1 MNQIE
6 KEILKILYVNK
17 NAKIKSNIGYL
28 EINLL
33 LDKKNIENICR
44 NMEKN
49 KLINKINTEYFI
61 TEKGKSKLIIVMI
74 GGVFDIIHP
83 GHIITLKV
91 AKGLGDVLIVSVAR
105 DQTVL
110 KYKKHK
116 PINEEIKRCELIN
129 SIKYVDLGILGSKKN
144 IFDTVI
150 KLKPN
155 IIALGYDQKH
165 NEVEFKNK
173 LDELKLDIKLIR
185 LESPIP
191 DIKSSEILKHP
202 DKIKDF

>member
-6 KEILKILYVNK
+6 KEILKILYINQ
-17 NAKIKSNIGYL
+17 NIKIDRGYL
-28 EINLL
+28 ETNLL
-33 LDKKNIENICR
+33 LDKRNIEDICK
-44 NMEKN
+44 NMEKK
-49 KLINKINTEYFI
+49 KLISKINNEYFI
-61 TEKGKSKLIIVMI
+61 NEKGKSKLIIVMI

-83 GHIITLKV
+83 GHIITLKS
-91 AKGLGDVLIVSVAR
+91 AKNLGDVLVVSVAR

-116 PINEEIKRCELIN
+116 PINEETKRCELIN

-165 NEVEFKNK
+165 NEEKLKNK
-173 LDELKLDIKLIR
+173 IDKLELDIKLVR
-185 LESPIP
+185 LKSPIP
-191 DIKSSEILKHP
+191 DIKSSEILKNP
-202 DKIKDF
+202 NKIKDF

>member
-6 KEILKILYVNK
+6 KEILKILYINQ
-17 NAKIKSNIGYL
+17 NIKIDRGYL
-28 EINLL
+28 ETNLL
-33 LDKKNIENICR
+33 LDKRNIEDTCK
-44 NMEKN
+44 NMERK
-49 KLINKINTEYFI
+49 KLISKINNEYFI
-61 TEKGKSKLIIVMI
+61 NEKGKSKLIIVMI

-83 GHIITLKV
+83 GHIITLKS
-91 AKGLGDVLIVSVAR
+91 AKNLGDVLIVSVAR

-116 PINEEIKRCELIN
+116 PINEETKRCELIN
-129 SIKYVDLGILGSKKN
+129 SIKYVDLGILGNKKN

-165 NEVEFKNK
+165 NEGELKNK
-173 LDELKLDIKLIR
+173 IDKLELDIKLVR
-185 LESPIP
+185 LKSSIP
-191 DIKSSEILKHP
+191 DIKSSEILKNP
-202 DKIKDF
+202 NKIKDF

>member
-6 KEILKILYVNK
+6 KEILKILYINQ
-17 NAKIKSNIGYL
+17 NIKIDRGYL
-28 EINLL
+28 ETNLL
-33 LDKKNIENICR
+33 LDKKNIENTCK
-44 NMEKN
+44 NMERK
-49 KLINKINTEYFI
+49 KLISKINNEYFI
-61 TEKGKSKLIIVMI
+61 NEKGKSKLIIVMI

-83 GHIITLKV
+83 GHIVTLKS
-91 AKGLGDVLIVSVAR
+91 AKNLGDILIVSVAR

-116 PINEEIKRCELIN
+116 PINEEAKRCELIN

-144 IFDTVI
+144 IFDTVM

-165 NEVEFKNK
+165 DEEELKNK
-173 LDELKLDIKLIR
+173 IDELELDIKVMR
-185 LESPIP
+185 LKSPIP
-191 DIKSSEILKHP
+191 DIKSSKILKNP
-202 DKIKDF
+202 NKIKDF